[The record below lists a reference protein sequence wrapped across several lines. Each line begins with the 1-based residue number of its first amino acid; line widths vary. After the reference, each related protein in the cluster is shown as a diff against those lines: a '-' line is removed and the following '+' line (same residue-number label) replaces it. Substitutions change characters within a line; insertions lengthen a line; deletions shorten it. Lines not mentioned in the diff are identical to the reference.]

1 MSAVR
6 AVHILVGRS
15 VRIEREGRGGV
26 CREAGRGERHPH
38 IPIIRARDRGPFR
51 ALCRPFTHTSTDPSR
66 QGDPAR
72 AVCIL
77 HAQAESARS
86 RPNDRRRAPPRART
100 RASARTPPRGTR
112 LVLQLRRRV
121 RVPRRCAMVR
131 LGPAA
136 GRRSERVTFC
146 PAPLARAVK
155 RLLRGDGPVPLRGS
169 PPILLVTNSLHP
181 MIRE

>member
-1 MSAVR
+1 MPISSPAHTMHMSAVR

-77 HAQAESARS
+77 HAQAESATIA
-86 RPNDRRRAPPRART
+86 DARRRACT

-146 PAPLARAVK
+146 PAPPARAV
-155 RLLRGDGPVPLRGS
+155 
-169 PPILLVTNSLHP
+169 
-181 MIRE
+181 